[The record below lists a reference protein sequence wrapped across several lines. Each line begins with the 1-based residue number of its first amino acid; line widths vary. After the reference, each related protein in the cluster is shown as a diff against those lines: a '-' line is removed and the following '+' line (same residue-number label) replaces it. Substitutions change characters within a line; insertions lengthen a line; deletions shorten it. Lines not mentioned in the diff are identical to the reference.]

1 MDDRDGEPAVSRDE
15 SPPIGVDWETRWHAI
30 RQLLGRKWSFHV
42 VRLLDDGPRGFSE
55 LESEL
60 EGMTAT
66 MLSRRLDELQCSGLV
81 ERRVQA
87 TSPPSTSYR
96 LTTGGEHVA
105 TALRSLEAATE
116 QVECPTD
123 ACRDGDACESNS
135 SAAVCDP
142 ESVDC
147 ACLS

>member
-1 MDDRDGEPAVSRDE
+1 MDDRDGEPAVARDE
-15 SPPIGVDWETRWHAI
+15 SPPTGLDWETRWHAI

-42 VRLLDDGPRGFSE
+42 VRLLNDGPRGFSE

-81 ERRVQA
+81 ERRVRA

-96 LTTGGEHVA
+96 LTAGGEHVA

-123 ACRDGDACESNS
+123 VCQPESAGES
-135 SAAVCDP
+135 TTADPVCDP